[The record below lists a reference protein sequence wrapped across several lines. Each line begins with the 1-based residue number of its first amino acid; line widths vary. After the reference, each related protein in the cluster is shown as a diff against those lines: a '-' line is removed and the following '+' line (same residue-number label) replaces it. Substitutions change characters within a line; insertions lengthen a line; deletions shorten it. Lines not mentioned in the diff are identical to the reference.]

1 MNKNVLTFVLILSLS
16 SLSNLAFC
24 QYNSLWIPDTLS
36 GTTFNLAIKDTFA
49 QFKTG
54 NQTITA
60 GINKSKFWGP
70 TLFFNK
76 GETVH
81 LNVQNKLNDS
91 TTIHWHG
98 MHLPAVM
105 DGGPHQVIPPG
116 TIWQPYWTVNNNA
129 STYWYHPHL
138 HNMTMAHLTKG
149 IGGFIIVRDAQEAAL
164 ALPRTYGVDD
174 IPLALT
180 SRGFDVSNAF
190 TITDNR
196 TISEYGDSMLT
207 NGTTRAQVTLPKQ
220 YVRLRILNAEIE
232 RGYNLGFSD
241 NRTFYVI
248 ANDGGLLNAPVAMTG
263 TNRVKLMVGERIEIL
278 VDLATNNVGTS
289 VDLKAYN
296 SNQTFGFPGG
306 ENITHGLNGSF
317 LNNKDFTVLHINV
330 GAATANPV
338 TAVPATL
345 ANNTYLT
352 AADATVSRTVSV
364 TNGSGVGLSEF
375 YFDNTNFVLGT
386 INKTIN
392 LNTTEKWTI
401 TNNNIFGH
409 AFHIHDVQF
418 KIVSRSSGVVANY
431 ESGWKDDVYLPKGES
446 VTFVARFDDYADS
459 IHPFMYHCHFS
470 NHEDGGMMGQ
480 FVVRSLSVVPLN
492 LVSFTAQLINKK
504 VIAKWSTTNE
514 VNTSLFEVERS
525 SNSIV
530 WSSLKTLTAAAI
542 AGINNYSFTDA
553 NPMFGTNYYRIKFI
567 DTDGRISYSPIR
579 IVETNGDAFEFN
591 VFPNPAQKKLYFN
604 FIDPAYEV
612 YYIKVLNQLGR
623 TMYML
628 PRPQLQSGIDI
639 SKFSPGTY
647 FLQVTNEKT
656 KKTVTKSFIKY

>member
-1 MNKNVLTFVLILSLS
+1 M
-16 SLSNLAFC
+16 
-24 QYNSLWIPDTLS
+24 
-36 GTTFNLAIKDTFA
+36 
-49 QFKTG
+49 
-54 NQTITA
+54 
-60 GINKSKFWGP
+60 
-70 TLFFNK
+70 
-76 GETVH
+76 
-81 LNVQNKLNDS
+81 
-91 TTIHWHG
+91 
-98 MHLPAVM
+98 
-105 DGGPHQVIPPG
+105 
-116 TIWQPYWTVNNNA
+116 
-129 STYWYHPHL
+129 
-138 HNMTMAHLTKG
+138 
-149 IGGFIIVRDAQEAAL
+149 
-164 ALPRTYGVDD
+164 
-174 IPLALT
+174 
-180 SRGFDVSNAF
+180 
-190 TITDNR
+190 
-196 TISEYGDSMLT
+196 
-207 NGTTRAQVTLPKQ
+207 
-220 YVRLRILNAEIE
+220 
-232 RGYNLGFSD
+232 
-241 NRTFYVI
+241 
-248 ANDGGLLNAPVAMTG
+248 
-263 TNRVKLMVGERIEIL
+263 
-278 VDLATNNVGTS
+278 
-289 VDLKAYN
+289 
-296 SNQTFGFPGG
+296 
-306 ENITHGLNGSF
+306 
-317 LNNKDFTVLHINV
+317 
-330 GAATANPV
+330 
-338 TAVPATL
+338 
-345 ANNTYLT
+345 
-352 AADATVSRTVSV
+352 
-364 TNGSGVGLSEF
+364 
-375 YFDNTNFVLGT
+375 
-386 INKTIN
+386 
-392 LNTTEKWTI
+392 
-401 TNNNIFGH
+401 
-409 AFHIHDVQF
+409 
-418 KIVSRSSGVVANY
+418 VANY

-514 VNTSLFEVERS
+514 VNTSMFEVERS

-604 FIDPAYEV
+604 FIDPSYEV